1 MQDININEIWID
13 VETLAKLKNIT
24 KRAVRLSLN
33 QNKYEYKI
41 DSTRGGKTYKIK
53 LSSLEEDLQTKYIQD
68 FYMDF
73 KNTNN
78 EIIKFKNLNIK
89 QEKLISESQK
99 KMALAK
105 YDLVF
110 LWLDFRKSFK
120 FNKLKTSKNTPD
132 NEFLNLYNT
141 RMFHEEIFKIL
152 GSVSIGSLYRWRTQ
166 INYNND
172 WTALVGQ
179 YKYSTRKEYCTT
191 LNEEQ
196 IKTFIQIL
204 LLPSSFSI
212 GKAISLTKHILKE
225 RGFEILPKDITF
237 RRYAE
242 WFRDNNFDKWTLA
255 RDGEKALKDKVSPF
269 IVRNA
274 SLLKAVKE
282 HFKIEDLD
290 LIEKELLFEDIK
302 PKIEPV
308 KKIQAKPKREA
319 KKEFEPK
326 VKTSIVARPIFKN
339 NYERYEWHMKNGCIC
354 NDDRVWLAKYIQS
367 DEYKEIYN

>member
-1 MQDININEIWID
+1 M
-13 VETLAKLKNIT
+13 
-24 KRAVRLSLN
+24 
-33 QNKYEYKI
+33 
-41 DSTRGGKTYKIK
+41 
-53 LSSLEEDLQTKYIQD
+53 
-68 FYMDF
+68 
-73 KNTNN
+73 
-78 EIIKFKNLNIK
+78 
-89 QEKLISESQK
+89 
-99 KMALAK
+99 
-105 YDLVF
+105 
-110 LWLDFRKSFK
+110 
-120 FNKLKTSKNTPD
+120 
-132 NEFLNLYNT
+132 
-141 RMFHEEIFKIL
+141 
-152 GSVSIGSLYRWRTQ
+152 
-166 INYNND
+166 
-172 WTALVGQ
+172 
-179 YKYSTRKEYCTT
+179 
-191 LNEEQ
+191 
-196 IKTFIQIL
+196 

-225 RGFEILPKDITF
+225 REFEILPKDITF

-282 HFKIEDLD
+282 HFNIEDLD

>member
-78 EIIKFKNLNIK
+78 EIIEFKNLNIK

-120 FNKLKTSKNTPD
+120 FDKLKTSKNTPD

-141 RMFHEEIFKIL
+141 GMFHEEIFKIL

-166 INYNND
+166 INYNNN

-179 YKYSTRKEYCTT
+179 YKYSTRKEYRTT

-196 IKTFIQIL
+196 IKIFIQIL
-204 LLPSSFSI
+204 LSPSFFSI

-274 SLLKAVKE
+274 SLLKAGQVLVADGHTLNFQVINPFRGKPCRATLLG
-282 HFKIEDLD
+282 FLD
-290 LIEKELLFEDIK
+290 
-302 PKIEPV
+302 
-308 KKIQAKPKREA
+308 
-319 KKEFEPK
+319 
-326 VKTSIVARPIFKN
+326 
-339 NYERYEWHMKNGCIC
+339 
-354 NDDRVWLAKYIQS
+354 
-367 DEYKEIYN
+367 

>member
-1 MQDININEIWID
+1 
-13 VETLAKLKNIT
+13 
-24 KRAVRLSLN
+24 
-33 QNKYEYKI
+33 
-41 DSTRGGKTYKIK
+41 
-53 LSSLEEDLQTKYIQD
+53 
-68 FYMDF
+68 
-73 KNTNN
+73 
-78 EIIKFKNLNIK
+78 
-89 QEKLISESQK
+89 
-99 KMALAK
+99 
-105 YDLVF
+105 
-110 LWLDFRKSFK
+110 
-120 FNKLKTSKNTPD
+120 
-132 NEFLNLYNT
+132 
-141 RMFHEEIFKIL
+141 MFHEEIFKIL

-179 YKYSTRKEYCTT
+179 YKYSTRKEYRTT

-196 IKTFIQIL
+196 IKIFIQIL